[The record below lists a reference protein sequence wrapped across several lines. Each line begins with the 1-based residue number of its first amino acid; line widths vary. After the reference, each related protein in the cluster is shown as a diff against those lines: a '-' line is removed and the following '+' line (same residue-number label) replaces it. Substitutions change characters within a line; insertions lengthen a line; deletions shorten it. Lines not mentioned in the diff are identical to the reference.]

1 MHIFKLIF
9 EHDLRLNALAEDSAV
24 GNDSGPEN
32 PLADFMKP
40 DPTYSKF
47 YLSASDIQKNRFGL
61 NVIDAYP
68 KIMEALEAA
77 FHDKIIITTGGHA
90 TGSLLEV
97 INALPAEEAIA
108 LADKEQPGFDRG
120 KLPAGINPR
129 SGKPHLKH
137 ILEQEQ
143 IVIYKE
149 QASDGFDLHLF
160 SKNNIYRNMFFPLQR
175 LAPGNF
181 RFFSI
186 NGKKL
191 RNERQFYFETWT
203 LHRPPHGFEEVFPE
217 SVL

>member
-9 EHDLRLNALAEDSAV
+9 EHDLRLNALAGDSAV
-24 GNDSGPEN
+24 GNDSDPEN

-47 YLSASDIQKNRFGL
+47 YLSASDIEKNRFGL

-68 KIMEALEAA
+68 KIMETLETA

-90 TGSLLEV
+90 TGSLLEI

-108 LADKEQPGFDRG
+108 LADTEPDFDRTKLPTGINSRNG
-120 KLPAGINPR
+120 KL
-129 SGKPHLKH
+129 HLKH

-149 QASDGFDLHLF
+149 QAYDGFDLHLF

>member
-9 EHDLRLNALAEDSAV
+9 EHDLRLNALGEDTSTA
-24 GNDSGPEN
+24 NAADAEN

-40 DPTYSKF
+40 DPTYSRF
-47 YLSASDIQKNRFGL
+47 YLSASDIAKNRFGL
-61 NVIDAYP
+61 NVIDAYAN
-68 KIMEALEAA
+68 IMEALEVAFQGKMKITAA
-77 FHDKIIITTGGHA
+77 GYTTS
-90 TGSLLEV
+90 SLLE
-97 INALPAEEAIA
+97 IIDALVPGEAMV
-108 LADKEQPGFDRG
+108 LTDKEQPDFDRANLRPQAHSPNG
-120 KLPAGINPR
+120 KQQLQYM
-129 SGKPHLKH
+129 
-137 ILEQEQ
+137 LEQEW
-143 IVIYKE
+143 IVVYKE
-149 QASDGFDLHLF
+149 AAKDGFDLHIY
-160 SKNNIYRNMFFPLQR
+160 SKNNIYRGMFFPLQR